1 MTAGTREVEAG
12 LVALSLENIG
22 EQLEGLLIAFA
33 VGGFRRASTDGSP
46 QAATQSTEQSA
57 TNFLRADRLVPCRLL
72 ETGALSDRRT
82 KIRQDV
88 V

>member
-1 MTAGTREVEAG
+1 M
-12 LVALSLENIG
+12 
-22 EQLEGLLIAFA
+22 
-33 VGGFRRASTDGSP
+33 DGSP

-72 ETGALSDRRT
+72 ETGALSDCRT
-82 KIRQDV
+82 KYVKDV